1 MLFECGALNRKEN
14 VAVFCFDKVAQ
25 VYAPGLQKK
34 EHQFMF
40 VPPFP
45 VDTKMLPPD
54 FQMEYIELQS
64 DIQLKDLI
72 VSLYQTSISPLLSE
86 KYPSLHHHILF
97 TAWLL
102 ALHTC
107 MTKDEAKE
115 ERNFI

>member
-1 MLFECGALNRKEN
+1 MTNNCMLFECGALNRKEN

-34 EHQFMF
+34 NCQFMF

-64 DIQLKDLI
+64 DIQLKNLI
-72 VSLYQTSISPLLSE
+72 MSLHQALIRPLLPQRNVPRFTTRPYSC
-86 KYPSLHHHILF
+86 HHF
-97 TAWLL
+97 L
-102 ALHTC
+102 ALGTLVNSC
-107 MTKDEAKE
+107 QG
-115 ERNFI
+115 